1 LSEHFLQNPLQYII
15 FLDALDFVDSVNYVC
30 SMIKQ
35 GYGCV
40 AGLHLR
46 QQQLLAVAYPTT
58 NHTGAQRSKTYTTTT
73 PTNPARE
80 LIAISRT
87 LGEQLFIYV

>member
-15 FLDALDFVDSVNYVC
+15 FLDALDFVDSVNYVR

-46 QQQLLAVAYPTT
+46 LLAVAYPTA
-58 NHTGAQRSKTYTTTT
+58 NHTGAQRSKTHTTTT

-80 LIAISRT
+80 LVAISRT